1 MDLHTTF
8 GQDVKNLLAQY
19 FRCRAIITETDI
31 ADWIFMNAMEHSIIY
46 IAQSGFAKINWADR
60 EDVGDITDITSYK
73 ELTGFLTFETMLPA
87 TDAHNMIVKSIRLD
101 PYEMIETGAGREDF
115 EQVLGTAASFAK
127 KFMEGGDTNVTPND
141 Q

>member
-1 MDLHTTF
+1 MDLNTTF

-19 FRCRAIITETDI
+19 FRCRAIVAETDI
-31 ADWIFMNAMEHSIIY
+31 ADWIFMTAMEHSVIY
-46 IAQSGFAKINWADR
+46 IAQSGFAKINWTDR
-60 EDVGDITDITSYK
+60 DDIGDITSYK

-115 EQVLGTAASFAK
+115 EQVLGAAADHLIK
-127 KFMEGGDTNVTPND
+127 MVTK
-141 Q
+141 

>member
-19 FRCRAIITETDI
+19 FRCRAIIAETDI
-31 ADWIFMNAMEHSIIY
+31 ADWIFMNALEHSIIY

-60 EDVGDITDITSYK
+60 EDVGDITSYK

-87 TDAHNMIVKSIRLD
+87 TDVHNMIVKSIRLD

-115 EQVLGTAASFAK
+115 EQVLGAAAPFAK